1 MRRRSGWMKGRD
13 GGGGDFGRTV
23 AMKCE
28 TRWRRRGKDKGGG
41 GKWKSF

>member
-28 TRWRRRGKDKGGG
+28 NPEEEKGEG
-41 GKWKSF
+41 